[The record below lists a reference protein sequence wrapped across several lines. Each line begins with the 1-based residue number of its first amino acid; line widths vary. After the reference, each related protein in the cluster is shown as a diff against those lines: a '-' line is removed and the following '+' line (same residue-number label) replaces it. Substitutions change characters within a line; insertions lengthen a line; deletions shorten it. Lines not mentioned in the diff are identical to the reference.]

1 MVTVTVPAFLALRP
15 PGACPAN
22 SSGLRTWRGRERT
35 PERRACAPACG
46 NREPQASCCLCACGL
61 RAGSEAVTLCPSPPA
76 SPITRAGRGEQA
88 SECRWGERLPDG
100 SWPL

>member
-46 NREPQASCCLCACGL
+46 NREPQASCYLCACGL
-61 RAGSEAVTLCPSPPA
+61 RGKRSRDPVSLTTCKSHHA
-76 SPITRAGRGEQA
+76 
-88 SECRWGERLPDG
+88 CRPR
-100 SWPL
+100 